1 MAKHLKS
8 PENDFQPGAHQFK
21 VSLGAHCWRRIRC
34 GGETSIEALAST
46 ILIAFDFDEDH
57 LYRFSYQNRYGQ
69 TVEID
74 HSDLVGDTDN
84 AVADAVR
91 VGALSL
97 TEGQRI
103 ELLFDF
109 GDAWTF
115 GIFAERPAAGP
126 VPPAPLIL
134 ESHGEAPAQYGD
146 GWDE

>member
-1 MAKHLKS
+1 
-8 PENDFQPGAHQFK
+8 
-21 VSLGAHCWRRIRC
+21 VSLGVHCWRRIRC
-34 GGETSIEALAST
+34 GGETSLEALAST
-46 ILIAFDFDEDH
+46 ILTAFDFDEDH

-69 TVEID
+69 RVEID
-74 HSDLVGDTDN
+74 RSDLVDDTDN

-91 VGALSL
+91 VGELSL

-103 ELLFDF
+103 EFLFDF

-115 GIFAERPAAGP
+115 EIVAERPAAGP

-134 ESHGEAPAQYGD
+134 ESHGEAPAQYEE